1 MDWISPAIGA
11 AGGIIQGIFGAG
23 NSKRN
28 LKAQADAN
36 ATNLQINRENNA
48 ANLKLAQQQNDW
60 NLAQWHREMA
70 YNTPASQMGRYTS
83 AGINPYT
90 AMNQVTNGNASS
102 NLTSANLA
110 NQTPASVSPVMGMSP
125 AAAFMDSATSGFV
138 TLAQTLASLKKTDN
152 ESKLISANTIGQN
165 IHNKYNPTILANQAK
180 TAQNQRKIS
189 DFFSS
194 DDYLHR
200 EDLKQDF
207 SVSQAASLADIYG
220 SQAIQAAS
228 NAQIASLQLF
238 EEKQR
243 APMVAKQLQADY
255 ALTLGNLW
263 KLQQDV
269 QQRYQELGLRKT
281 EISNNYKIA
290 QGNLAV
296 QQGLLKIR
304 QMLAPAE
311 YRSLM
316 AQAAVSW
323 ANSRGINLDNRSK
336 EMMVN
341 LQESAL
347 PYENGIQL
355 LNLDMY
361 YESMRNISG
370 KLTWQDDKGLTRLLD
385 VGSDK
390 SQRKRYIQGLTTKNV
405 YSNFLDLIG
414 TSLGI
419 GTKAVNFATGVRGLA
434 K

>member
-1 MDWISPAIGA
+1 MDWITPSIGA
-11 AGGIIQGIFGAG
+11 AGGIIQGIFGIG

-48 ANLKLAQQQNDW
+48 ANLKLAHEQNDW

-70 YNTPASQMGRYTS
+70 YNTPSAQMGRYSS
-83 AGINPYT
+83 AGINPYM

-110 NQTPASVSPVMGMSP
+110 NQTPASVNAVMGQSP
-125 AAAFMDSATSGFV
+125 ASAFMDSATNGFIN
-138 TLAQTLASLKKTDN
+138 LAQTLASLHKTEN
-152 ESKLISANTIGQN
+152 ETKLVDAQTTGQIIN
-165 IHNKYNPTILANQAK
+165 NKYSPSILGSQSKVAANQAK
-180 TAQNQRKIS
+180 TS
-189 DFFSS
+189 SFYSS
-194 DDYLHR
+194 DDWLHN
-200 EDLKQDF
+200 EALKQTF

-220 SQAIQAAS
+220 NQAISSAMQAQMS
-228 NAQIASLQLF
+228 QVQLF
-238 EEKQR
+238 EEKSR
-243 APMVAKQLQADY
+243 APWVARQCQADY
-255 ALTLGNLW
+255 ALSLGNLW

-269 QQRYQELGLRKT
+269 SQRAQELGLRKT
-281 EISNNYKIA
+281 EINNNYKIA

-296 QQGLLKIR
+296 QQGLLRIR

-311 YRSLM
+311 YRNLM

-347 PYENGIQL
+347 PYEAGIQL

-361 YESMRNISG
+361 SESMRNISG
-370 KLTWQDDKGLTRLLD
+370 KHVWADENGRYHVWDLDDDKT
-385 VGSDK
+385 
-390 SQRKRYIQGLTTKNV
+390 QRNRYIKGLTTKNV

-419 GTKAVNFATGVRGLA
+419 GTKAVNIATGVRGLT